1 MGSSVTT
8 CRWRNQG
15 TRKLTKSVYQRL
27 NTAESSWHHSQRAL
41 AEICHLLPAHPSGSC
56 SGPCFQGWV
65 LEAEATVLVMM
76 LCHVLTHG
84 RCVCSV
90 EAKRQQ
96 GDLCSQPCP
105 CILAVSWHTVCT
117 GASCHVAESGQ
128 DFWGCTE
135 KKERIQKTG
144 PACSC
149 RLSLTPG
156 CNFTHSEKHTCAPF
170 KILATP
176 RRQLKVEF
184 FFSCLST

>member
-1 MGSSVTT
+1 MGSSITT

-105 CILAVSWHTVCT
+105 GTQYALVPAVMSQRADRIPG
-117 GASCHVAESGQ
+117 GARRRRRESRKQALPAHVG
-128 DFWGCTE
+128 
-135 KKERIQKTG
+135 
-144 PACSC
+144 
-149 RLSLTPG
+149 
-156 CNFTHSEKHTCAPF
+156 
-170 KILATP
+170 
-176 RRQLKVEF
+176 
-184 FFSCLST
+184 